1 MSEYCRKIST
11 QALTQVCKAPRND
24 AVYKEEP
31 ARGALG
37 VVEIA
42 VSLVMAVN
50 KADRTHKLC
59 FIRKY

>member
-1 MSEYCRKIST
+1 
-11 QALTQVCKAPRND
+11 V
-24 AVYKEEP
+24 VYKEES

-50 KADRTHKLC
+50 KADSAQTLLYQEILNKNYIIQNFSKDC
-59 FIRKY
+59 QFTSDTFI